1 MLVFKTSGS
10 GLYGVGTCSAKRLLD
25 RSDRQRVRPEQSELP
40 RLRQRRQPGTGGK
53 GQCIASAS
61 GDPGLWVN
69 PGGQETHPFH
79 SKCIRTGPTT
89 TSLALSFA
97 PQAQI
102 FDANDGSGNRVM
114 NFYSSGSV
122 VAQLRYDGVTNTT
135 VGAGILVGSDN
146 ASPANTWT
154 IFFGQP
160 ALSYPGGLANGD
172 LIGDMTGSGVEVV
185 ACSTVIGLLAGDA
198 ADDGGAVDV
207 DDFHRVTLSEA
218 KGACLEACPLCV
230 AQGDEL

>member
-1 MLVFKTSGS
+1 M
-10 GLYGVGTCSAKRLLD
+10 
-25 RSDRQRVRPEQSELP
+25 
-40 RLRQRRQPGTGGK
+40 GGK
-53 GQCIASAS
+53 GQCTVSAS
-61 GDPGLWVN
+61 GQPGLWVN

-79 SKCIRTGPTT
+79 SKCIRTGATI
-89 TSLALSFA
+89 TSLALSFG

-122 VAQLRYDGVTNTT
+122 VAQLQYDGATNTT

-172 LIGDMTGSGVEVV
+172 LIGEMTGAGVEVV
-185 ACSTVIGLLAGDA
+185 ACNTAIGCSL
-198 ADDGGAVDV
+198 
-207 DDFHRVTLSEA
+207 VTLQ
-218 KGACLEACPLCV
+218 LTVVP
-230 AQGDEL
+230 